1 MSVLPP
7 DELPRFAPIQSIS
20 VCLPVLN
27 GDTFL
32 ERVLEGLVQQRCSIS
47 WEFLVVDCG
56 SSDRTLELIASAAER
71 MPAPVRVHGI
81 HRSEFNHADTR
92 NLLFALSDADLCVFL
107 TDDAIPVGEDWLT
120 TFASA
125 FNDQDVWGAY
135 LRNAPRPEA
144 DVLARSLSSGDEGY
158 SADSRR
164 ITFPDYREFELLT
177 GDQKRTLFNYNDTA
191 SAVRRQVWERFP
203 YPRCDFGEDVLL
215 ARGMLEGGG
224 TVVYETAA
232 VIHHSH
238 EYEADVIRPRTADD
252 SAFNAQWLQRVLI
265 QEDGHIASMLDD
277 LLEADEAFLREEGYE
292 GERLEAEL
300 QRARPLRQA
309 LLEGA
314 REGSKENRRFTLGAV
329 LSGARPKLRW
339 CAAASGLAAFEGLA
353 ECLDQLAREGWD
365 VVEGLVAPEDA
376 QPGLPAVQIV
386 AGVDDSVRAAC
397 EAAAHGNQATLV
409 LVTPAEAQSFG
420 QRKAVVSAWELALP
434 ERVPSPPL
442 ADLWLAGVTHVPL
455 ELFTW
460 RTAEQLDELR
470 GERQCQVNA
479 TEERRRVLPVRLCG
493 LAARSLR
500 ARPHISYDEPGT
512 LASALHNGAR
522 VLDPTRVLI
531 PWAGAAEWDITS
543 AGTGHRV
550 LLIQVEGLGDEPEVL
565 LGGRAQLNDGPF
577 IGLGSFRI
585 TGGTEWRV
593 YRLPLMLEPGRN
605 ILRLEGLTVEG
616 AETTLRVLRIVFLD
630 LAPKRRHSG
639 LIEDTFDLR
648 GHDGELKAGPRGG
661 ELQDC
666 DQVLLGPKFGAV
678 EFSVDGHVAGDYE
691 MRLVLHFTAEET
703 TLVMHGRLLVDGVAT
718 ARIGPVQTPEGG
730 GNVELRFAISLPG
743 GVSVLRFENRKR
755 PFGNLGFLRIR
766 RLVLTP
772 NDGGRLI
779 LPTPLQKLL
788 QLPPRV
794 GV

>member
-7 DELPRFAPIQSIS
+7 AFGSSFGPVKSIS

-27 GDTFL
+27 GDAFL
-32 ERVLEGLVQQRCSIS
+32 ERVLEGLVRQRCTIS

-56 SSDRTLELIASAAER
+56 STDRTLELITSAAER

-120 TFASA
+120 TFASV
-125 FNDQDVWGAY
+125 FEDQDVWGAY
-135 LRNAPRPEA
+135 LRNTPRPEA

-158 SADSRR
+158 SADRRR
-164 ITFPDYREFELLT
+164 ITFPDYKDFELLT
-177 GDQKRTLFNYNDTA
+177 GDEKRTLFTYNDTA

-238 EYEADVIRPRTADD
+238 EYEADVIRARSADD

-265 QEDGHIASMLDD
+265 QEDGNIASMLDN
-277 LLEADEAFLREEGYE
+277 LLADDEAFLREEDYAD
-292 GERLEAEL
+292 ERLKVEL
-300 QRARPLRQA
+300 ERARPLRQA

-329 LSGARPKLRW
+329 LAGARPKLRW
-339 CAAASGLAAFEGLA
+339 CAAAGGLAAFEGLA
-353 ECLDQLAREGWD
+353 QCLDQLRLEGWD
-365 VVEGLVAPEDA
+365 VAEGLLAPEDA
-376 QPGLPAVQIV
+376 GPNLPGVQII
-386 AGVDDSVRAAC
+386 AGVDASVRGAF
-397 EAAAHGNQATLV
+397 EAAAHGNQPTLV
-409 LVTPAEAQSFG
+409 LVTPAEAESFG

-434 ERVPSPPL
+434 ERVPSPPF
-442 ADLWLAGVTHVPL
+442 ANLWLSGVTHVPL
-455 ELFTW
+455 ELFIW
-460 RTAEQLDELR
+460 RTADQLDELR
-470 GERQCQVNA
+470 GARQSQVNA
-479 TEERRRVLPVRLCG
+479 TEERRRVLPVRLRG

-512 LASALHNGAR
+512 LVRALHNGAR
-522 VLDPTRVLI
+522 ILDPTRVLI
-531 PWAGAAEWDITS
+531 PWSGAAEWDITS

-550 LLIQVEGLGDEPEVL
+550 LLIQVECLGDEPEVL
-565 LGGRAQLNDGPF
+565 LGGRAKLNDEPF
-577 IGLGSFRI
+577 IGLGTFRI
-585 TGGTEWRV
+585 IGDTEWRV
-593 YRLPLMLEPGRN
+593 YRLPLMLKPGRN

-616 AETTLRVLRIVFLD
+616 IETILRVLRVVLLD
-630 LAPKRRHSG
+630 LAPKRRHKG

-666 DQVLLGPKFGAV
+666 DQVLLGPKSGAV
-678 EFSVDGHVAGDYE
+678 EFAVDGHVGGDYE
-691 MRLVLHFTAEET
+691 LRLVLHFTAEET

-730 GNVELRFAISLPG
+730 GNVELRFAIRLPG
-743 GVSVLRFENRKR
+743 GRSVLRFENRKR

-772 NDGGRLI
+772 NDGSPLI